1 MKAAKIWKIIGLLP
15 VGLLG
20 LIFLL
25 FGVGETIEGGL
36 ASGGWAHLIELLI
49 LVAVMWLG
57 WKRPLWG
64 GILFLAAALLRGGPM
79 LPMFFVHPSEFIF
92 NSGIILLVLIPA
104 VSGCLLLWAAHLERL
119 RRAGVKPASPTSTT

>member
-1 MKAAKIWKIIGLLP
+1 MKAARIWKIIGLLP

-104 VSGCLLLWAAHLERL
+104 LSGCLLLWAAHLERL

>member
-64 GILFLAAALLRGGPM
+64 GILFLAAALLSGGPM
-79 LPMFFVHPSEFIF
+79 LPMFFVRPSENIF
-92 NSGIILLVLIPA
+92 NSGLILLVLIPA
-104 VSGCLLLWAAHLERL
+104 LSGCLLLWAAHL
-119 RRAGVKPASPTSTT
+119 ASRGGH